1 MGVQLGKKR
10 ELAAVESVERNR
22 LIEDVR
28 KAEQEWSLAE
38 WRFHHALGEDHVD
51 YAIYC
56 LEAAEKKLD
65 MLLRNAKRHWRL
77 SHTLEESGGKG

>member
-1 MGVQLGKKR
+1 MQLNGKR
-10 ELAAVESVERNR
+10 GLNAVESIERKR

-28 KAEQEWSLAE
+28 KAEQEWNLAE
-38 WRFHHALGEDHVD
+38 WRFQNAVGDDHVD

-65 MLLRNAKRHWRL
+65 MILRKAKWQW
-77 SHTLEESGGKG
+77 SHSAALEERRGMG

>member
-1 MGVQLGKKR
+1 VLLGKKR
-10 ELAAVESVERNR
+10 GSATIESIERNR

-28 KAEQEWSLAE
+28 TAEKEWSLAE
-38 WRFHHALGEDHVD
+38 WRFHYALGEDHVD

-65 MLLRNAKRHWRL
+65 MLLRNAKWYWGQ
-77 SHTLEESGGKG
+77 SHSLEESGGRR

>member
-1 MGVQLGKKR
+1 LELGKKR
-10 ELAAVESVERNR
+10 GLATVELNERNR

-28 KAEQEWSLAE
+28 NAEKEWSLAE
-38 WRFHHALGEDHVD
+38 WRFQHALGEDHVD

-65 MLLRNAKRHWRL
+65 MLLRNAKRHW
-77 SHTLEESGGKG
+77 GKLRGHDENGVMG

>member
-1 MGVQLGKKR
+1 VQLGKKR
-10 ELAAVESVERNR
+10 GSATVESVERIR

-28 KAEQEWSLAE
+28 TAEKEWSLAE
-38 WRFHHALGEDHVD
+38 WRFQHALGEDHVD

-65 MLLRNAKRHWRL
+65 MLLRNAKWHWGQ
-77 SHTLEESGGKG
+77 SHVEESGGMG